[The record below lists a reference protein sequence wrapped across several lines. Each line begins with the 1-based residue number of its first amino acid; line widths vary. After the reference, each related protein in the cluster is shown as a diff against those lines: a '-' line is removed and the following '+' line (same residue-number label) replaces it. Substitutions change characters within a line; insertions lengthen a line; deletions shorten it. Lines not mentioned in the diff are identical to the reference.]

1 MPREWD
7 GIVSKYKNRRFSRPM
22 ARFIAKYPRI
32 SPNHVTISSFLVALA
47 SGLAFL
53 SSQPIVGGVLA
64 QLASIINGV
73 DGDLAVLTSRVTRF
87 GGFLDAMLDRYG
99 DAAILMGMTCH
110 LSIAWKQNITGL
122 AVGVVALI
130 GSLLVSY
137 SRTRAESDLGIV
149 FDKGV
154 AGYAGN
160 RDVRLFIVMLGG
172 ILNQVFFTLLALA
185 ILTNL
190 TVLMRIWIVW
200 ASCRRGK

>member
-1 MPREWD
+1 LPREWD
-7 GIVSKYKNRRFSRPM
+7 GIVSKYINRRFSRPM

-122 AVGVVALI
+122 AVGVV
-130 GSLLVSY
+130 
-137 SRTRAESDLGIV
+137 
-149 FDKGV
+149 
-154 AGYAGN
+154 
-160 RDVRLFIVMLGG
+160 
-172 ILNQVFFTLLALA
+172 
-185 ILTNL
+185 
-190 TVLMRIWIVW
+190 
-200 ASCRRGK
+200 